1 MNRSLIGIGFDRNF
15 PTILLLYNILKH
27 MCLTT
32 CYDDYNPTLNA
43 VKVMFSKLI
52 MFHEHIKLLPS
63 GYSYDLS
70 LGNETTRRM

>member
-43 VKVMFSKLI
+43 VKVMFSK
-52 MFHEHIKLLPS
+52 
-63 GYSYDLS
+63 
-70 LGNETTRRM
+70 